1 MPLCS
6 CCLVIVTNN
15 LDLMPASAS
24 HQPQKEGTLSDWLR
38 PGSTTGVLRPS
49 TEIYVHE
56 TTNYQ
61 AGADDLTAVPT
72 PLVHVFLARD
82 VSIGCVVSAFTF
94 GMDSEL
100 QLIVRRSENAQVL
113 SCVDVGVCGRCFL
126 LLRAG
131 PIIRPFCR
139 QESTGLSAVTA
150 LLERLRMGMEASE
163 EADFA
168 RRQCCSWTKGLA

>member
-100 QLIVRRSENAQVL
+100 QLIVRRSE
-113 SCVDVGVCGRCFL
+113 C
-126 LLRAG
+126 
-131 PIIRPFCR
+131 
-139 QESTGLSAVTA
+139 TGLILRRRGRLWS
-150 LLERLRMGMEASE
+150 LLSVA
-163 EADFA
+163 A
-168 RRQCCSWTKGLA
+168 RRPYHTPFLQAREHGAVGGDGAAGKAEDGHGGE